1 MSDLLQELVG
11 KEALYTA
18 LASRFED
25 DANIDAD
32 YVIKEV
38 LEPVFKEIKTAEA
51 IPVEFIQRCRQLY
64 LDLSDACMDNLMSE
78 VYKAVFNVLGGLL
91 DMWEEVNDQG

>member
-1 MSDLLQELVG
+1 MEILVG
-11 KEALYTA
+11 KEELYTA
-18 LASRFED
+18 LTSRFED

-38 LEPVFKEIKTAEA
+38 LDPVFKDIKTAEA

-64 LDLSDACMDNLMSE
+64 LDLSDACRDTLMSE
-78 VYKAVFNVLGGLL
+78 VYRSVFTVLGGLL
-91 DMWEEVNDQG
+91 DLWEEVNDQG